1 MPLRN
6 SLRTCIRVSATRG
19 AHHHRRHDHSVVPI
33 FILAAAAAQ
42 LNVHYLSCMQACSR
56 RASFLAFRF
65 HQRHC
70 LYSSKPPRRLT
81 SKMSDEDANE
91 GKVTATQADINA
103 RQEELDREMQDVSL
117 CIQLKESPLFFGV
130 LGKIL
135 RQATSLAGG
144 T

>member
-1 MPLRN
+1 M
-6 SLRTCIRVSATRG
+6 
-19 AHHHRRHDHSVVPI
+19 
-33 FILAAAAAQ
+33 
-42 LNVHYLSCMQACSR
+42 
-56 RASFLAFRF
+56 AFRF
-65 HQRHC
+65 HQQHC

-81 SKMSDEDANE
+81 SKMSDNANE
-91 GKVTATQADINA
+91 GKVTATHADINA

-117 CIQLKESPLFFGV
+117 CIQLNDNPLFFGV

>member
-1 MPLRN
+1 M
-6 SLRTCIRVSATRG
+6 
-19 AHHHRRHDHSVVPI
+19 
-33 FILAAAAAQ
+33 
-42 LNVHYLSCMQACSR
+42 
-56 RASFLAFRF
+56 AFRF
-65 HQRHC
+65 HQQHC

-81 SKMSDEDANE
+81 SKMSDNANE
-91 GKVTATQADINA
+91 GKVTATHADINA

-117 CIQLKESPLFFGV
+117 CIQLNENPLFFGV